1 MKKTSAIRSACPGP
15 ALARRAAR
23 LWVFAGL
30 LAVSAAPAAVAG
42 ESGFGIRLW
51 GNGWPVPAAP
61 GEENAIRIFHSRR
74 SVKQGAIPHGVLFW
88 MYEKDPFAVLPHG
101 RLAGPG
107 TTREDVR
114 AFRAEVHGKQYH
126 SLGALV
132 AELGIPERVSMW
144 RWYGGTPVVMEL
156 EYGAWVSGCG
166 RIVVEVAT
174 KENRYYY
181 IKNIVLRGGG
191 SRRARA
197 VAP

>member
-1 MKKTSAIRSACPGP
+1 M
-15 ALARRAAR
+15 
-23 LWVFAGL
+23 
-30 LAVSAAPAAVAG
+30 LAVSAAPAAIAG

-74 SVKQGAIPHGVLFW
+74 SVKQGAISHGVLFW

-107 TTREDVR
+107 TTLEDVR
-114 AFRAEVHGKQYH
+114 SFRAETHGKQYH

-156 EYGAWVSGCG
+156 EYGAWFPGCG

-181 IKNIVLRGGG
+181 IKDIVLRGGG

-197 VAP
+197 AAP